1 MKKSPQTVPLAF
13 IDRTGYVTPFNGRID
28 STLDGWYIY
37 DEDKLNKAI
46 AQQRK
51 LEERRITTDR
61 GVITVDYAIDGAD
74 AARESGQSVEES
86 ANPQWAEEL
95 FGVDEA
101 VPYLQLANKNVEV
114 HGITATVVTADNM
127 HQPQD
132 NVNLTAEEIEQLQG
146 GARTPAEM
154 VAQVLG

>member
-1 MKKSPQTVPLAF
+1 MKKSPQKVPCGF
-13 IDRTGYVTPFNGRID
+13 VDRTGYVTPFNGRID

-37 DEDKLNKAI
+37 DEDKLEKAL

-51 LEERRITTDR
+51 LEERRVTTDR
-61 GVITVDYAIDGAD
+61 GVVTVDYAIDGAE
-74 AARESGQSVEES
+74 AARESGQAPGEEVT
-86 ANPQWAEEL
+86 PDWAEEI
-95 FGVDEA
+95 FGAEET
-101 VPYLQLANKNVEV
+101 VPYLMLDQGSKPD
-114 HGITATVVTADNM
+114 IQATVVTADNM
-127 HQPQD
+127 HQPQE